1 MDLWTATVA
10 VGLVVLPLFYLLS
23 ETKRN
28 TGLSSG
34 VPLSN
39 QSVEVRKDGPNE
51 SPVRRFATH
60 PEKLL
65 TKMNN
70 PSIGTIYDVFEHAR
84 RQYPTL
90 ECLGTRTFEAGGKR
104 GPYKFKTYKEV
115 AQWTD
120 NFSAGLMELG
130 AKEGDRIGIYS
141 KNREEWV
148 VTEQACYMQSLIVV
162 SFYDTLGEDSV
173 EFIAKHSETKIVIVS
188 KDNISKILPVA
199 ERLDSLHII
208 IQMEPLD
215 APAQSSKYKL
225 LSFEDVVKLGEKNPK
240 KHKPPKSSDLS
251 TIMYTSGTTGDP
263 KGVMITHGNLIATF
277 SGLEPKLDMLCR
289 PSDLYLSYLPLAHI
303 FERVV
308 VSAVLYKGGGVGF
321 YQGDPR
327 LLIDDILTLRPSFF
341 VGVPRVFDRIYDK
354 IKSTIDQAGPIT
366 KWLFNTA
373 YEAKRKA
380 LRNGNTI
387 PLWDLLVFR
396 KFKSRLGGRVKAI
409 ISGSAPLTAPVH
421 EFLLICFGCPVIQG
435 YGLTET
441 CAGAT
446 IADFDDV
453 NVGHVGPPIAC
464 CEIKL
469 IDVPDM
475 EYYSSSTP
483 PKGEIALRG
492 GHIAT
497 GYYKDPQKTAEDFR
511 DGWFFTGDVGRWNPD
526 GTLSII
532 DRKKNIFKLSQGEYI
547 AAEKIEGVYARCK
560 YVGQIFVYGD
570 STKATL
576 VAIVV
581 PNAENLLEWAKVN
594 NVDGDL
600 ATLCKSPIVNSL
612 LMKEL
617 DATGKALKLR
627 GFEFV
632 KKIYLHPEEFSTTN
646 DLLTPTFKLR
656 RPQLKKYFTTQLEE
670 LYVGLE

>member
-51 SPVRRFATH
+51 SHVRRFAAH

-65 TKMNN
+65 SKMFN
-70 PSIGTIYDVFEHAR
+70 PAIGTIYDVFEHAR

-90 ECLGTRTFEAGGKR
+90 DCLGTRTFEAGGKR

-120 NFSAGLMELG
+120 HFSAGLMELG

-188 KDNISKILPVA
+188 KENISKILPVA

-215 APAQSSKYKL
+215 GPSQSTKYKL
-225 LSFEDVVKLGEKNPK
+225 LSFEDVVKLGEKSPK
-240 KHKPPKSSDLS
+240 KHNPPKSSDLS

-277 SGLEPKLDMLCR
+277 SGLEPKLDMLCH
-289 PSDLYLSYLPLAHI
+289 SGDLYLSYLPLAHI

-453 NVGHVGPPIAC
+453 NVGHVGPPISC

-492 GHIAT
+492 AHIAT

-656 RPQLKKYFTTQLEE
+656 RPQLKKYFTTQLDE